1 MFIALL
7 VLRIREILLALQEL
21 KRSLFSCVNGEDMS
35 PIPAVNSDES
45 IDSMI

>member
-7 VLRIREILLALQEL
+7 VLRIRAILLSLRELQ
-21 KRSLFSCVNGEDMS
+21 RNLFSCVNGEDMS

-45 IDSMI
+45 IDNMI